1 MKELVAATEIPKCP
15 ACNGLVKPDIVFF
28 GEALPESF
36 WLRRYDMP
44 NAGISSQSRL
54 CRSSFSVTPSLYF
67 GRLTFFVAILPYQ
80 GHTHV

>member
-1 MKELVAATEIPKCP
+1 MKELVAAKEIPKCP

-54 CRSSFSVTPSLYF
+54 RP
-67 GRLTFFVAILPYQ
+67 
-80 GHTHV
+80 